1 MLVPIQEMNES
12 KVVYLKA
19 KVKHRALHEVVT
31 RLKDKNAPAHE
42 LLKYVF
48 RLLAVF
54 TSFIGM
60 SVFMPVFLINV
71 SANDVVLTGSF
82 RTYGKR
88 HTQLSK
94 AREDSKK
101 KCGVTFKKMTSKW
114 AESDKLV
121 RNPPSLIPSHC
132 IITPSHWASAGEGS
146 RRRQRRVGEAERQRK
161 ETSGEDEDV

>member
-1 MLVPIQEMNES
+1 MNES
-12 KVVYLKA
+12 KVVYYQA

-42 LLKYVF
+42 LLKYVL
-48 RLLAVF
+48 RLLSVF
-54 TSFIGM
+54 TSFFIGM
-60 SVFMPVFLINV
+60 SDFMPVFLINV

-82 RTYGKR
+82 RTYAKR

-101 KCGVTFKKMTSKW
+101 KCGVTFKKMTAKW

-121 RNPPSLIPSHC
+121 RNPPSLIHSHR
-132 IITPSHWASAGEGS
+132 ILKPSHWVSAGERG
-146 RRRQRRVGEAERQRK
+146 RRCQ
-161 ETSGEDEDV
+161 